1 VRPTKRFEFE
11 IEDPVLGRSIAHGYS
26 VRILPV
32 LG

>member
-1 VRPTKRFEFE
+1 VRPTERFEFE
-11 IEDPVLGRSIAHGYS
+11 IEDPVLGRAISHSYS